1 MQEVTPG
8 QVGLTVGLAM
18 VSAIGF
24 LLLRCQG
31 KGRPFGPAG
40 RRLAVAI
47 VMLTGLVSA
56 SVALVGGIVLDQYLS
71 TLLGAVAPSG
81 LWFSQVRAGEPE
93 RRTVGKEMATF
104 WLVSLLARLDQ
115 AMAEDQR
122 VWCERRVDDSWS
134 VYELSLAA
142 IRYHE
147 RICDRLAPEQRRRE
161 RVHARLEAIE
171 RRLDVAALIE
181 DGASRSKVVTAL
193 GGSRHT
199 KLARYERYLHD
210 LTRLHGIL
218 RHDAENDLLRLL
230 ASAYR
235 AGHRSLPRYVPP
247 SRSRTVIEPVSPH
260 P

>member
-18 VSAIGF
+18 ISAIGF

-31 KGRPFGPAG
+31 TGRPFGPAG
-40 RRLAVAI
+40 RWLAVAI

-104 WLVSLLARLDQ
+104 WLVSLLG
-115 AMAEDQR
+115 
-122 VWCERRVDDSWS
+122 
-134 VYELSLAA
+134 
-142 IRYHE
+142 
-147 RICDRLAPEQRRRE
+147 
-161 RVHARLEAIE
+161 RLEAIE

-247 SRSRTVIEPVSPH
+247 SRSRTVTEPVSPH